1 MNLQVKKLFYKPSM
15 NLLLLAL
22 AWLASFFATAHDF
35 KVGDIEI
42 QHPWVAP
49 TIASSRVTGV
59 YFTVKNLGKTPD
71 KLIRIEVSDEVADA
85 ASLHELREVDGLL
98 RMRPLSNG
106 KQIDPGKS
114 VQFKQGGDHGML
126 MGLKAPLL
134 IGDKF
139 EASLVFENAG
149 TVNVEF
155 WAESGPESSGSHA
168 NHL

>member
-1 MNLQVKKLFYKPSM
+1 MNLQVKKFLYNPSTILLF
-15 NLLLLAL
+15 LVLAC
-22 AWLASFFATAHDF
+22 LASFSTAAHDF

-59 YFTVKNLGKTPD
+59 YFTVKNLGKTSD
-71 KLIRIEVSDEVADA
+71 KLIRIEVSDEVADS
-85 ASLHELREVDGLL
+85 ASLHELREVDGML

-106 KQIDPGKS
+106 KQIDPGES
-114 VQFKQGGDHGML
+114 VQFEQGGDHGML
-126 MGLKAPLL
+126 VGLKAPLL

-139 EASLVFENAG
+139 EASLVFEKAG
-149 TVNVEF
+149 PVNVEF
-155 WAESGPESSGSHA
+155 WAERGPASQDTHA

>member
-15 NLLLLAL
+15 NLLFLAL
-22 AWLASFFATAHDF
+22 ACLASYFTAAHDF

-59 YFTVKNLGKTPD
+59 YFTVKNLGKTSD
-71 KLIRIEVSDEVADA
+71 KLIRIEVSNEVADS

-106 KQIDPGKS
+106 KQIDPGES
-114 VQFKQGGDHGML
+114 VQFEQGGDHGML
-126 MGLKAPLL
+126 IGLKAPLS

-139 EASLVFENAG
+139 EASLVFEKAG
-149 TVNVEF
+149 PIGVEF
-155 WAESGPESSGSHA
+155 WSESGPGSQDTHA